1 MVKSPPPP
9 SKRELM
15 QTLIAAEDVYLQ
27 LDPRHDDVVLPER
40 LRLQPLLVLRFGLE
54 MPVPI
59 PDLEIG
65 EAGVTATLSFD
76 QAPFRCSLPWG
87 AVFGLLTE
95 SGQGFLWAADA
106 PPEVLARLA
115 RIARGQPRPEPDEPL
130 EAPASPRSP
139 RRRLVAVDGGLCAT
153 SRPAEGGPLAPTP
166 PATPR
171 PILHV
176 VR

>member
-1 MVKSPPPP
+1 MVNPTPPP

-15 QTLIAAEDVYLQ
+15 QTLISAEDVYLQ
-27 LDPRHDDVVLPER
+27 LDPRRDDVVLPER
-40 LRLQPLLVLRFGLE
+40 LRAQPLLVLRFGLE

-76 QAPFRCSLPWG
+76 RIPFRCTIPWG

-115 RIARGQPRPEPDEPL
+115 RLARGQSRPEVDEPAQAPAAPRP
-130 EAPASPRSP
+130 RG
-139 RRRLVAVDGGLCAT
+139 RLVAVDGGLGT
-153 SRPAEGGPLAPTP
+153 TPRPAEGGALAPTP

-171 PILHV
+171 PNLHV